1 MIKLANKQLDK
12 LAAFFERVEASFDD
26 GFPTERAEI
35 LTFIIACAGATFV
48 FYIIVLMAFI
58 LG

>member
-1 MIKLANKQLDK
+1 MIKQLNKQLNK

-26 GFPTERAEI
+26 GSPTERAEI

-48 FYIIVLMAFI
+48 FYIIVLLAFI

>member
-12 LAAFFERVEASFDD
+12 LAAFFERAEASFDG

-48 FYIIVLMAFI
+48 FYIIVLLAFI

>member
-12 LAAFFERVEASFDD
+12 LAAFLERVEASFDD

-35 LTFIIACAGATFV
+35 LTFIIVCAGATFV
-48 FYIIVLMAFI
+48 FYLIVVLAFI

>member
-1 MIKLANKQLDK
+1 MIKQANRQLNK
-12 LAAFFERVEASFDD
+12 LAAFLERVEASFDD

-48 FYIIVLMAFI
+48 FYLIVLLAFI